1 MEADNAKR
9 ISKLLGL
16 RFETNKQN
24 CNYILLSGNKSI
36 PEVHL
41 SQRASVSLCRSFK
54 KTYKIV
60 KKKKIEIVDAYT
72 KCVTPNFVLVSSCSQ
87 EEIKSLNDNR
97 C

>member
-1 MEADNAKR
+1 M
-9 ISKLLGL
+9 KLI
-16 RFETNKQN
+16 NK
-24 CNYILLSGNKSI
+24 IVTTFLLSGNKSI

-60 KKKKIEIVDAYT
+60 KKKKKKKIEIVDAYT

>member
-1 MEADNAKR
+1 M
-9 ISKLLGL
+9 KLI
-16 RFETNKQN
+16 NK
-24 CNYILLSGNKSI
+24 IVTTFLLSGNKSI

-41 SQRASVSLCRSFK
+41 SQRASVSRWRSFK

-60 KKKKIEIVDAYT
+60 KKKKKKIEIVDAYT
-72 KCVTPNFVLVSSCSQ
+72 KCVTPNFVLVLSCSQ

>member
-1 MEADNAKR
+1 M
-9 ISKLLGL
+9 KLIHEIVTI
-16 RFETNKQN
+16 F
-24 CNYILLSGNKSI
+24 LLSGNKSI

-60 KKKKIEIVDAYT
+60 KKKKNKIEIVDAYT
-72 KCVTPNFVLVSSCSQ
+72 KCVTPNFVLVSSFSQ

-97 C
+97 CW